1 MELLERISKRLWIVL
16 VGALAIAGVLGD
28 AAGASAGQ
36 YHVYACRTPAG
47 ESAPADGWSGTV
59 AAGGAIDDYATDSC
73 GEGGAL
79 VAALGDQTPH
89 AAYTDMASWAFEAPS
104 GETIADATLWR
115 AGYLHGSPGEPA
127 TYQFWLAGTTQTK
140 VFDECI
146 YSQECTAQGTLGQPQ
161 STANSVAVPGAN
173 LGTDIYMSVSCG
185 GGLSQSKCNNGFGDA
200 NGNAAIVN
208 LYAAD
213 ITLEQNAGPS
223 AGAVSGELTS
233 APTLKGASDVAFS
246 ATDPGSGVY
255 EALFDVDG
263 RVVQSTVVDSN
274 GGRCRNIGQTSDG
287 SAAFLYVQPCVAS
300 VSADVPFDT
309 TRVSNGA
316 HHLIV
321 SVIDAAGN
329 AAPVLD
335 RNVTIENPPPPGTPN
350 GTNAS
355 AKATLAVGWQ
365 RTKKDSLTSSFGHA
379 QTLSGRL
386 TSAAGLPIAGA
397 RIEVRA
403 TPAYAGA
410 KGVQMASPLTASNGR
425 FSVRVAPG
433 VSSRTLQF
441 AYRSHFGDAIPAA
454 MRSLTLKVHAS
465 IALGVTP
472 RTASVGR
479 SIFFRGRL
487 RGQPVPAAGKQLV
500 LEARSAGSGWIEFN
514 VIRTDRRGR
523 YHASYRFKFAGPARY
538 QFRVRSEPE
547 SDYPFAAGSSNVVGV
562 RER

>member
-1 MELLERISKRLWIVL
+1 MELLERISKRLWVVL
-16 VGALAIAGVLGD
+16 VGALSIAAVLGD
-28 AAGASAGQ
+28 AASASAGQ
-36 YHVYACRTPAG
+36 YHAYACRTPAG
-47 ESAPADGWSGTV
+47 ESAPADGWSGSKI
-59 AAGGAIDDYATDSC
+59 GAFSLVEDTCSQPN
-73 GEGGAL
+73 GAL
-79 VAALGDQTPH
+79 VAALGDEPART
-89 AAYTDMASWAFEAPS
+89 ANTDIATWAFGAPP
-104 GETIADATLWR
+104 GETIAGATLWR
-115 AGYLHGSPGEPA
+115 AGDADGGAAVNA
-127 TYQFWLAGTTQTK
+127 TYEFWLAGPNAAA
-140 VFDECI
+140 VFDQCV
-146 YSQECTAQGTLGQPQ
+146 YLSQCFSGLGTLGQPL
-161 STANSVAVPGAN
+161 SAENRVVAPQAN
-173 LGTDIYMSVSCG
+173 LGTALYASASCG
-185 GGLSQSKCNNGFGDA
+185 GVAEYKCPEGKGDA

-233 APTLKGASDVAFS
+233 APMLRGASDVAFS

-255 EALFDVDG
+255 EAVFDVDG
-263 RVVQSTVVDSN
+263 RVVQSTVLDSN
-274 GGRCRNIGQTSDG
+274 GGRCRNVGQTSDG

-386 TSAAGLPIAGA
+386 TSSAGLPIAGA

-410 KGVQMASPLTASNGR
+410 KGLQMASPLTTSDGR

-433 VSSRTLQF
+433 VSSRTLQLT
-441 AYRSHFGDAIPAA
+441 YRSHFGDALPAA
-454 MRSLTLKVHAS
+454 SRSLTLKVHAS

-523 YHASYRFKFAGPARY
+523 FHASYRFKFAGPARY

-547 SDYPFAAGSSNVVGV
+547 SDYPFAAGTSNLVAVL
-562 RER
+562 EH